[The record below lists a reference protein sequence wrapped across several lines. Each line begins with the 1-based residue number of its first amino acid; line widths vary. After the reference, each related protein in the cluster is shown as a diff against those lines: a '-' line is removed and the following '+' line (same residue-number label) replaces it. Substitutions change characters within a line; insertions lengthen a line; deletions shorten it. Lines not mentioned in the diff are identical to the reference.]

1 MISYQKTIWRLGA
14 MLLFAVRAI
23 GQQVPADHAERMTR
37 GLKLFTTEV
46 AEILKEHCV
55 KCHGG
60 EKTKGDFDLSTRE
73 GLLLG
78 GADGSAV
85 KPFAAAE
92 SRLLKLMRHEEK
104 PNMPEKQEQLSEKVI
119 AKVAE
124 WIDLGAPYEAPLVAG
139 IVDEFRRQNLN
150 IFGPTASAARLEGSK
165 VFTKKLLRKAN
176 VPTATFA
183 VFSRMPEAMQY
194 LDECEEQPLVVKADG
209 LAAGKGVFVCA
220 NRAEARMAVK
230 SILQDRTFGA
240 AGSQV
245 VIEECLIGHEAS
257 ILALVDGDTI
267 VPLDVAQDHKRAYDN
282 DRGPNTGGMGA
293 YCPAPLIT
301 SDIMDDIIRR
311 ILIPTVHTMK
321 MEGCPFSG
329 VLYAGIM
336 LTAHGPKVLEY
347 NVRFGDPEA
356 QPVLLRLRTDLAQVL
371 MLAATGRLAEL
382 DSLDWDPR
390 PAICVVMASE
400 GYPGEYTKGHPITG
414 IEDANALPDVK
425 VFHAGTAMKNG
436 EVVNTG
442 GRVLG
447 VTAMGD
453 TIADAKRNAYAA
465 VDKIQWKG
473 GWCRH
478 DISDKAH
485 M

>member
-1 MISYQKTIWRLGA
+1 MKILVAGSGGREHVLVWKLRQSPLVEKVYCAPGNAGTALDAENLNI
-14 MLLFAVRAI
+14 
-23 GQQVPADHAERMTR
+23 PAED
-37 GLKLFTTEV
+37 
-46 AEILKEHCV
+46 I
-55 KCHGG
+55 
-60 EKTKGDFDLSTRE
+60 
-73 GLLLG
+73 
-78 GADGSAV
+78 
-85 KPFAAAE
+85 
-92 SRLLKLMRHEEK
+92 SRL
-104 PNMPEKQEQLSEKVI
+104 
-119 AKVAE
+119 AKFARDNA
-124 WIDLGAPYEAPLVAG
+124 IDLTVVGPEAPLVAG

-301 SDIMDDIIRR
+301 SNIMDDIIRR

-390 PAICVVMASE
+390 PAVCVVMASE
-400 GYPGEYTKGHPITG
+400 GYPGEYTKGYPITG